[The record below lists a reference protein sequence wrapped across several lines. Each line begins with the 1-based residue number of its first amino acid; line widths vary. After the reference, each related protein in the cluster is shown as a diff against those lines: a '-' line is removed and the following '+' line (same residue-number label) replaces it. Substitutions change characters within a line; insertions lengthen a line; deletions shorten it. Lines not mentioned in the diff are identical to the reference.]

1 MPLKRQLTANT
12 PRGQKTYKRA
22 PLTSYYRSRGQSE
35 TTSPFKKREAKR
47 NHRKVIFGVADA
59 ILIILLFAGI
69 VYSLVLKPQPEVTPT
84 SLSYHSQAVYSRQVA
99 AVFGGIKNGNKITF
113 DEHSVSVAIQKRFPE
128 VQSVRIELPFFSQ
141 RPKAWLNI
149 SPPAFKLMSNS
160 HLYIVDSQGT
170 AVAMAADLP
179 GLKGLIVLDDQSGY
193 NVVLGQQI
201 LSSQS
206 VSFIKTVIAQAAHNK
221 VPISSLTL
229 PPLALELDLRTSDQ
243 PYYVKFFLGGDADLQ
258 IGQMVAV
265 RQKLAQTNQTPG
277 QYLDVRV
284 PGKIFYK

>member
-35 TTSPFKKREAKR
+35 TASPFKKREAKR

-149 SPPAFKLMSNS
+149 SP
-160 HLYIVDSQGT
+160 QGT